1 MNKERKE
8 PYKILFQNIR
18 RLVTEN
24 SKVKIEYFKEYVL
37 ENKILAM
44 NFTETWLDKSI
55 TKDINIPGK
64 IEKEEVLQYI

>member
-18 RLVTEN
+18 RLITEN
-24 SKVKIEYFKEYVL
+24 SKAKIDYFKEYVI

-44 NFTETWLDKSI
+44 NFTETWLDDSI
-55 TKDINIPGK
+55 TK
-64 IEKEEVLQYI
+64 